1 MLKLQ
6 IGCRIRIRL
15 GSGMINHRGVLFCNT
30 EENFTIK
37 QLWKKVCS
45 LIQEGCLPY
54 CNAKL
59 QVRNL
64 TLEYSYLC
72 ADITSNNTR
81 TRHVIFGKTFNHN
94 SFSIISLDGLLV
106 YY

>member
-1 MLKLQ
+1 MPWGLLRGEGGMLKLQ

-45 LIQEGCLPY
+45 LIQEGRLPY

-64 TLEYSYLC
+64 TMEYSYVC
-72 ADITSNNTR
+72 
-81 TRHVIFGKTFNHN
+81 
-94 SFSIISLDGLLV
+94 
-106 YY
+106 

>member
-1 MLKLQ
+1 MVLEHNFTLGSRNLSKPIDKSSNALGIAEGGEGMLKLQ
-6 IGCRIRIRL
+6 IDCRIRIRL

-45 LIQEGCLPY
+45 LIQEGHLPY

-64 TLEYSYLC
+64 TMEYSYVC
-72 ADITSNNTR
+72 
-81 TRHVIFGKTFNHN
+81 
-94 SFSIISLDGLLV
+94 
-106 YY
+106 

>member
-45 LIQEGCLPY
+45 LIQEGRLPY

-64 TLEYSYLC
+64 TMEYSLYVEKC
-72 ADITSNNTR
+72 ADIASNNTK
-81 TRHVIFGKTFNHN
+81 TRHVI
-94 SFSIISLDGLLV
+94 
-106 YY
+106 

>member
-1 MLKLQ
+1 MVLEHNFTLGSRNLNKPIYKSSNALGIAEGGGGMLKLQ
-6 IGCRIRIRL
+6 IDCRIRIRL

-45 LIQEGCLPY
+45 LIQEGRLPY

-64 TLEYSYLC
+64 TLEYSYVC
-72 ADITSNNTR
+72 
-81 TRHVIFGKTFNHN
+81 
-94 SFSIISLDGLLV
+94 
-106 YY
+106 